1 MELVEVAKRRNE
13 WAFAK
18 RAVVEHFHPHWGNA
32 ESDQTYVKAMRST
45 NHDRRLYMHR
55 MGLTRSRQSFRVLER
70 QRRLKE
76 RRVK

>member
-1 MELVEVAKRRNE
+1 MELVEVAKRRGE

-32 ESDQTYVKAMRST
+32 DSDPTYIKAMRST
-45 NHDRRLYMHR
+45 AHDRRLYMQR
-55 MGLTRSRQSFRVLER
+55 MGITRSRQSMRVIER